1 MKTLL
6 IIDSSLGLA
15 TGYLAKNITTAAAAS
30 AGLTLTDNPAE
41 ADQVIVAGK
50 NIPAD
55 SNLNGKAIYLADIEQ
70 LLRQPAEVLAK
81 AQTEARPYQAP
92 AAAAQ
97 PAVAAPAAATGPKR
111 VVAITAC
118 PTGVAHTFMAAEAI
132 DTEAKKRDWWVKVE
146 TRGSVGAG
154 NAITPE
160 EVAAA
165 DLVIV
170 AADIEVDLAKF
181 AGKPMYRTSTGLAL
195 KKTAQE
201 LDKAVAEARVYQPQG
216 GQSSAPDEKKEKAG
230 AYRHL
235 LTGVSYMLPMVV
247 AGGLS
252 IALSFAF
259 GITAFKEQGTLAAAL
274 MQIGGSSAFALMVPV
289 LAGFIAFSIA
299 DRPGLTPGLIGGML
313 ATSINAGFLGGIIA
327 GFIAGY
333 AAKFLSSKVKLPT
346 SMEALKPILIIPLVA
361 SLITGLLMIYVVGKP
376 VAGIMS
382 GLTAWLANMGT
393 ANAVVLGAI
402 LGGMMCTDMGG
413 PVNKV
418 AYAFGV
424 GLLSSQTYAPMAA
437 IMAAGMVPPLAMGL
451 ATLVARRKFN
461 KGQQEGGKAALVL
474 GLCFISEGAIPFAA
488 RDPMRVLPCCI
499 IGGAVTGAMS
509 MAIGAKLMAPHGG
522 LFVLL
527 IPGAITPVVGYL
539 AAIIIG
545 TLVAGLSY
553 AVLKRPEAEALK
565 V

>member
-6 IIDSSLGLA
+6 IIDSGLGQA
-15 TGYLAKNITTAAAAS
+15 RAYMAKTLLGAAANKAH
-30 AGLTLTDNPAE
+30 LEMTDNPGDAE
-41 ADQVIVAGK
+41 LAIVLGD

-55 SNLNGKAIYLADIEQ
+55 SALNGKKVWLGDINRAVAHPE
-70 LLRQPAEVLAK
+70 LFLSEAK
-81 AQTEARPYQAP
+81 GHASVYSAPVATAP
-92 AAAAQ
+92 A
-97 PAVAAPAAATGPKR
+97 VATGPKR
-111 VVAITAC
+111 IVAVTAC

-132 DTEAKKRDWWVKVE
+132 ETEAKKRGWWVKVE

-160 EVAAA
+160 EVAEA

-201 LDKAVAEARVYQPQG
+201 FDKALVEAKPYQATGARQTATEG
-216 GQSSAPDEKKEKAG
+216 KKESAG

-247 AGGLS
+247 AGGLC

-274 MQIGGSSAFALMVPV
+274 MQIGGGSAFALMVPV

-313 ATSINAGFLGGIIA
+313 AVSTGSGFIGGIIA
-327 GFIAGY
+327 GFLAGY
-333 AAKFLSSKVKLPT
+333 VAKLISSKLKLPQ
-346 SMEALKPILIIPLVA
+346 SMEALKPILIIPLIS
-361 SLITGLLMIYVVGKP
+361 SLVVGLAMIYLIGKP
-376 VAGIMS
+376 VAGI
-382 GLTAWLANMGT
+382 L
-393 ANAVVLGAI
+393 
-402 LGGMMCTDMGG
+402 
-413 PVNKV
+413 
-418 AYAFGV
+418 
-424 GLLSSQTYAPMAA
+424 
-437 IMAAGMVPPLAMGL
+437 AAGMVPPLALGL
-451 ATLVARRKFN
+451 ATIIARRKFD
-461 KGQQEGGKAALVL
+461 KAQQEGGKAALVL
-474 GLCFISEGAIPFAA
+474 GLCFITEGAIPFAA

-499 IGGAVTGAMS
+499 AGGAVTGAIS

-527 IPGAITPVVGYL
+527 IPGAITPVLGYL
-539 AAIIIG
+539 LAIVAG

-553 AVLKRPEAEALK
+553 AVLKRPEAEVVAK
-565 V
+565 AA